1 MDPARPIGDNEV
13 RIFVA
18 LFPYDPV
25 NMSPNPDAAEEELP
39 FREGQIIK
47 IYGDKDSDGFYRG
60 ESNGRH
66 GYVPCNMVSEIQV
79 EDEETRET
87 LLQQGFLST
96 ATNMEKIDTS
106 QSDVAMA
113 NTAGPGPRR
122 MKAVF
127 DYDPRESSPNADI
140 EVELT
145 FSAGDII
152 YVFGDMDDDGF
163 FYGDLNGHKGLV
175 PSNFLQAAPEAA
187 GKAPP
192 FDPQPPPVAEPRTES
207 QLTGPV
213 HQHHLH
219 LVPSAAAAMM
229 EPSSMDPAPA
239 PRQASLSTSPP
250 HVPAESHSQTDKT
263 DASPPGKKK
272 KGFFSKGKKL
282 FKKLG
287 SSKKD

>member
-1 MDPARPIGDNEV
+1 
-13 RIFVA
+13 
-18 LFPYDPV
+18 
-25 NMSPNPDAAEEELP
+25 MSPNPDAAEEELP

-60 ESNGRH
+60 ESSGRH

-96 ATNMEKIDTS
+96 ATNMEKIGRHNPS
-106 QSDVAMA
+106 QSDVATA
-113 NTAGPGPRR
+113 NPADTGPRR
-122 MKAVF
+122 MKAIF

-145 FSAGDII
+145 FGAGDII

-192 FDPQPPPVAEPRTES
+192 FDSQPPSVAEPRTES
-207 QLTGPV
+207 QVRSARCVDAYDGLVAKTFVARCLSKPDGKEVLMFIFGGECGTPPQHLV
-213 HQHHLH
+213 HQ
-219 LVPSAAAAMM
+219 VI
-229 EPSSMDPAPA
+229 
-239 PRQASLSTSPP
+239 
-250 HVPAESHSQTDKT
+250 
-263 DASPPGKKK
+263 
-272 KGFFSKGKKL
+272 
-282 FKKLG
+282 
-287 SSKKD
+287 